1 MNNKKNIFRCLVLVT
16 SFFAVSCSCK
26 NNNETNDNLSKTN
39 NPTSSN
45 TNDGSNSSETM
56 LVSSLPNSFTF
67 QEKEYFIDRENKDA
81 SLVTFLGYLIN
92 YNDLDKWKDYDNNPD
107 LLYAF
112 DYGNSLLR
120 IDYENKLSN
129 RFEIFYNGKD
139 FEKLAIKEVSND
151 FIIFSLGG

>member
-1 MNNKKNIFRCLVLVT
+1 MDNKNKIFRGLILVT

-26 NNNETNDNLSKTN
+26 NNKETKDNVSNTN
-39 NPTSSN
+39 NSTSSN

-67 QEKEYFIDRENKDA
+67 QEKEYFIDRENKDT

-92 YNDLDKWKDYDNNPD
+92 YNDLDKWKDYDKNPD

-129 RFEIFYNGKD
+129 RFEVFYNGKD
-139 FEKLAIKEVSND
+139 FEKLAIKDFSND
-151 FIIFSLGG
+151 FIIFSLGR

>member
-1 MNNKKNIFRCLVLVT
+1 MSLFSV
-16 SFFAVSCSCK
+16 ASCSCSK
-26 NNNETNDNLSKTN
+26 NNKTEANISNAN
-39 NPTSSN
+39 NSTSSN

-67 QEKEYFIDRENKDA
+67 QEKEYFIDRENKDT

-112 DYGNSLLR
+112 DYGNSLFR

-129 RFEIFYNGKD
+129 RFEVFYNGKD
-139 FEKLAIKEVSND
+139 FEKLAIKDFSND
-151 FIIFSLGG
+151 FIIFL

>member
-1 MNNKKNIFRCLVLVT
+1 MNKKNIFIILVFMSLFSV
-16 SFFAVSCSCK
+16 ASCSCSK
-26 NNNETNDNLSKTN
+26 NNKTEANISNAN
-39 NPTSSN
+39 NSTSSN

-56 LVSSLPNSFTF
+56 FVSSLPNSFTF
-67 QEKEYFIDRENKDA
+67 QEKEYFIDRENKDT

-112 DYGNSLLR
+112 DYGNSLFR

-129 RFEIFYNGKD
+129 RFEVFYNGKD
-139 FEKLAIKEVSND
+139 FEKLAIKDFSND
-151 FIIFSLGG
+151 FIVFSLGG